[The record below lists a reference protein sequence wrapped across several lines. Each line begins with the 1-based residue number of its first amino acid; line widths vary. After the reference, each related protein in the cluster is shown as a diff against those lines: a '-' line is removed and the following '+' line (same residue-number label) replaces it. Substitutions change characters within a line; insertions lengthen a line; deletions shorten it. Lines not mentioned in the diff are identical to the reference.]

1 MQWVQR
7 SDGSWGQFGYDPN
20 DTTVIAQGLQ
30 APRQPGFDFYLPPTN
45 GPDPRTETEMW
56 LGQPRA
62 AAQAGVSPDQRL
74 GPAPQIPSA
83 GTPPALS
90 TALDRRFGE
99 APQIGTGVPGQP
111 ASLAQQP
118 PIGTSVNPA
127 AGQAPPAQQT
137 YQPQQAAPRY
147 PVYGNEGVGG
157 PAHTTAWQNPYQDT
171 PAPATGQ
178 FPLPGDKQWDH
189 RYQDSTYWQPSG
201 RTSVG
206 VNDPQFTPPADWQGV
221 VTTPSGW
228 SQAAVPPMNDQA
240 LAGQRAVYGGE
251 PNWQW
256 NPQNQP
262 LSYQPQPGAG
272 LAPVYGNEGV
282 GGAAPEQRPLHN
294 RFAPVHG
301 LVAAAEQPA
310 PQYQIPQRN
319 RGQELAPNPF
329 AQQRITGG
337 HTYQSNVSQFGQS
350 VSDPV
355 LPPGS
360 PFQSIERDPT
370 GLISRVQVNGKFY
383 VWNSSLNTW
392 QEVK

>member
-20 DTTVIAQGLQ
+20 DPTVIAQGLQ

-62 AAQAGVSPDQRL
+62 AAQAGVSPDQRF
-74 GPAPQIPSA
+74 GPAPQVGGQAGASA
-83 GTPPALS
+83 PPTYSLQGPPPVVAQGQPPGPTQQS
-90 TALDRRFGE
+90 RPA
-99 APQIGTGVPGQP
+99 GTGVSPAVAPG
-111 ASLAQQP
+111 AS
-118 PIGTSVNPA
+118 A
-127 AGQAPPAQQT
+127 AARPSPM
-137 YQPQQAAPRY
+137 Y
-147 PVYGNEGVGG
+147 PVYGNESVGG
-157 PAHTTAWQNPYQDT
+157 PAA
-171 PAPATGQ
+171 
-178 FPLPGDKQWDH
+178 LPGDKQWDH

-228 SQAAVPPMNDQA
+228 SQATVPPMNDQA

-256 NPQNQP
+256 DSQSQPQP
-262 LSYQPQPGAG
+262 YQPQQADPRY
-272 LAPVYGNEGV
+272 PVYGNEMLGGPV
-282 GGAAPEQRPLHN
+282 G
-294 RFAPVHG
+294 
-301 LVAAAEQPA
+301 QPA
-310 PQYQIPQRN
+310 PQYQIPQRD